1 MVLMD
6 DAMTDGSAGQGL
18 APEIWALR
26 MEHGP

>member
-1 MVLMD
+1 MLMD
-6 DAMTDGSAGQGL
+6 DAMTDGIAGQAL